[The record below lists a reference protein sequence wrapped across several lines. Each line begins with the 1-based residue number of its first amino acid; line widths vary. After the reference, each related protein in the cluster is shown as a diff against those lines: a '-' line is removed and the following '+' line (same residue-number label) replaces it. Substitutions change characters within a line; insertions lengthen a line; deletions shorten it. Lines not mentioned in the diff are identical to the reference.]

1 MLSKKGFW
9 WGRPATLIQ
18 NQEHIR
24 NLDSKIHLLG
34 FVCFNFQFHSSDA
47 VTFST
52 ASARSGLSCAA
63 PKWGLFDHLVGSG
76 KKRRRNCEPERPQAP
91 LPALAL
97 AGLNTT

>member
-18 NQEHIR
+18 DQKHLR

-34 FVCFNFQFHSSDA
+34 FVRFNLEFHSPNA

-52 ASARSGLSCAA
+52 VSTQSGGRAWAKRYANFLTSF
-63 PKWGLFDHLVGSG
+63 LFAICLTVMHPRYD
-76 KKRRRNCEPERPQAP
+76 P
-91 LPALAL
+91 
-97 AGLNTT
+97 